1 MKKILVSTALICA
14 LSSSLMAENDGYFAG
29 LSYAYGSFTDGISLL
44 GLTGSNAYTGHRF
57 GLYGGYTDVLDS
69 NLALRY
75 YGTLDFGTDYTRG
88 RNQAHYSSINLYAN
102 ADAIYKFLEQD
113 GIEYSVYGGL
123 ALGLVNGKYE
133 FRQASTSETGLG
145 LGINLGARINYEAFG
160 SKFSTELYTRTGL
173 IDSVLNGSDSQIGI
187 RTSYLF

>member
-1 MKKILVSTALICA
+1 M
-14 LSSSLMAENDGYFAG
+14 
-29 LSYAYGSFTDGISLL
+29 
-44 GLTGSNAYTGHRF
+44 
-57 GLYGGYTDVLDS
+57 
-69 NLALRY
+69 
-75 YGTLDFGTDYTRG
+75 
-88 RNQAHYSSINLYAN
+88 
-102 ADAIYKFLEQD
+102 
-113 GIEYSVYGGL
+113 YGGL

>member
-1 MKKILVSTALICA
+1 MRKILASTALVCV
-14 LSSSLMAENDGYFAG
+14 LSSSAMAESDNYFAG

-44 GLTGSNAYTGHRF
+44 GLIGSDAYTGHRF
-57 GLYGGYTDVLDS
+57 GLYGGYTDMRDA
-69 NLALRY
+69 NLGFRY
-75 YGTLDFGTDYTRG
+75 YLSLDFGTDYTKG
-88 RNQAHYSSINLYAN
+88 KNNPHYSTTNIYAN
-102 ADAIYKFLEQD
+102 ADVLYKFLEQGD
-113 GIEYSVYGGL
+113 LEYSVYGGV
-123 ALGLVNGKYE
+123 ALGFISGKE
-133 FRQASTSETGLG
+133 STGRYSNSETGLG